1 MNKLFDILKGFVIG
15 IANVIPGFS
24 GGTMAVILKI
34 YDRLIEGLS
43 DVLKHPLKVIKDL
56 WAIVLGL
63 ALGIVFAIFAVVTL
77 LNKFPLPTTLF
88 FVGLI
93 IGSIPSIFKETTKD
107 NPSKI
112 NYLWLAIAF
121 AIMIAIP
128 FINLGQTSDNL
139 TPMKIIVIFVMGV
152 ISAAAMV
159 IPGVSGSL
167 TLMALGYYT
176 FIMTNIKGLME
187 NFIHFNF
194 SGMKDPIIITIAFAI
209 GILLGVVA
217 ISKLINLALKKNKA
231 CVYFIILGL
240 MLASPISIIY
250 KVTTSDEYI
259 INYSSVLM
267 WISGIILLIIGSALP
282 LLMEYYG
289 KKIKSNKEIEEINE

>member
-1 MNKLFDILKGFVIG
+1 MNKIFDILKGFVIG

-43 DVLKHPLKVIKDL
+43 NILKHPIKVIKDL
-56 WAIVLGL
+56 WAIVIGL
-63 ALGIVFAIFAVVTL
+63 LLGIIFAIFAVVAL
-77 LNKFPLPTTLF
+77 LTKFPLPTTLF

-93 IGSIPSIFKETTKD
+93 IGSIPSIFKESTKD

-112 NYLWLAIAF
+112 NYIWLALAF
-121 AIMIAIP
+121 IFMVAIP

-139 TPMKIIVIFVMGV
+139 TPLKIIIVFVMGV

-194 SGMKDPIIITIAFAI
+194 AGMKDPIIITIAFAI
-209 GILLGVVA
+209 GIALGVIA

-250 KVTTSDEYI
+250 KVTTTDEYI
-259 INYSSVLM
+259 INYHSVLM
-267 WISGIILLIIGSALP
+267 WISGILLLIIGTALP
-282 LLMEYYG
+282 LLLEYYS
-289 KKIKSNKEIEEINE
+289 KKIKNNKEIEENKE

>member
-112 NYLWLAIAF
+112 NYIWLAIAF
-121 AIMIAIP
+121 AI
-128 FINLGQTSDNL
+128 
-139 TPMKIIVIFVMGV
+139 IF
-152 ISAAAMV
+152 
-159 IPGVSGSL
+159 
-167 TLMALGYYT
+167 
-176 FIMTNIKGLME
+176 
-187 NFIHFNF
+187 
-194 SGMKDPIIITIAFAI
+194 
-209 GILLGVVA
+209 
-217 ISKLINLALKKNKA
+217 
-231 CVYFIILGL
+231 
-240 MLASPISIIY
+240 
-250 KVTTSDEYI
+250 
-259 INYSSVLM
+259 
-267 WISGIILLIIGSALP
+267 
-282 LLMEYYG
+282 
-289 KKIKSNKEIEEINE
+289 